1 MQHAKTMLRR
11 KGLSLQDVVIVL
23 QEFRRNVGLGYDEDA
38 TDAERE
44 EEEEED
50 AEAAS
55 RKVILTAL
63 IEFLQGSI

>member
-1 MQHAKTMLRR
+1 MAHAKTMLRR
-11 KGLSLQDVVIVL
+11 KGQSLADVVLVL
-23 QEFRRNVGLGYDEDA
+23 KEFRQNVGVGYSEDPA
-38 TDAERE
+38 DGD

-63 IEFLQGSI
+63 IDFLQGSL